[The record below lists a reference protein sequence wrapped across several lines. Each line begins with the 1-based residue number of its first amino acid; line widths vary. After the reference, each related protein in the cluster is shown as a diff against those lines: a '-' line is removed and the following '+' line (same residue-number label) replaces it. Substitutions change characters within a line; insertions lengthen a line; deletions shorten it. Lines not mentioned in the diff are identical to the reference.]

1 MDIENRII
9 STIEKGKNN
18 VVKIITTKTKGLFH
32 KKISSEICG
41 SGFFVKK
48 NYILTIDNIINP
60 GNSGG
65 PLLNTMGDIIGMNT
79 LSIYD
84 SNKISFALK
93 IDFIKEIIEGK
104 IRSNIVKSFILIY
117 KKQIIVLTILNLIT
131 NLFILVNPLLL
142 QYFIDT
148 ILIGNRFSS
157 FKYLITLLIISYMV
171 SIISLFFSNY
181 YSEYC
186 NVNIFKE
193 KSYELVSIVLNSSM
207 YLNTGD
213 TMSRITDNLRLS
225 ISLITS
231 VIPRIILNI
240 FVIIIPLVIMFY
252 INYSLTIVILL
263 PNLLFIITSYFIGN
277 HVEKIETALLNTNS
291 ELFSLFKEMFTSKEF
306 IKSFGII
313 DLFLNKYD
321 LKIDEYKQVLKYA
334 KINSLNFSLE
344 SIITGIPI
352 LILILYGGYLI
363 INKELTLGEFILF
376 MSYIYLLFSPIAE
389 LSYNWIE
396 YKKINPAIKRINE
409 LYELLESELGNEKLN
424 IHTGEI
430 IIKNLNFS
438 YDKSK
443 EIFNN
448 INLIFHPGMNY
459 IIGENGSGKSTLLK
473 LICRV

>member
-1 MDIENRII
+1 M
-9 STIEKGKNN
+9 
-18 VVKIITTKTKGLFH
+18 
-32 KKISSEICG
+32 
-41 SGFFVKK
+41 
-48 NYILTIDNIINP
+48 
-60 GNSGG
+60 
-65 PLLNTMGDIIGMNT
+65 
-79 LSIYD
+79 
-84 SNKISFALK
+84 
-93 IDFIKEIIEGK
+93 
-104 IRSNIVKSFILIY
+104 KSFILIY
-117 KKQIIVLTILNLIT
+117 KKQIIVLIILNLIT

-291 ELFSLFKEMFTSKEF
+291 ELFSLFKEMFTNKEF

-321 LKIDEYKQVLKYA
+321 LKIDEYKKQVLKYA

-363 INKELTLGEFILF
+363 INKELTLGEFTLF

-409 LYELLESELGNEKLN
+409 LYELLESEVGNEKLN

-473 LICRV
+473 LICRVYNPNSGTILIDNQDIKKYSNHSIHENISLIFPEPFIYLKILYIIILF